1 MKPITLKLSG
11 LQSYRELQTID
22 FTELCDTGLFGI
34 FGPTG
39 SGKSTLLDAMTL
51 ALYGKVGR
59 ASGGTQGI
67 MNHSEDA
74 LFVSFTFE
82 LMSASGPEQFR
93 VERRF
98 KRVSDISVSN
108 TISRFIE
115 IQQDG
120 EIVIADKLAD
130 VTRCVEEKIGLKMED
145 FTRAVVLPQGKFAD
159 FLSLKGA
166 DRRQMLQRLFHL
178 EKYGDLLGLKLARKV
193 KETEASLKEL
203 AAEQQGLGHA
213 SKEAL
218 QEAETAVAEA
228 EQLAKL
234 RRSELEEAQ
243 QQADSIGKLREWSE
257 ERSRRLSQLSSLRS
271 QDGGIAEMEK
281 SVALADSASSLTP
294 ALTAWK
300 ESRHK
305 ALQLRE
311 AAERAAQTAKLAA
324 TAAEEA
330 AVKAEEATVSLT
342 REEPG
347 LLLRLQQLEEA
358 ESLQKECRQMQ
369 VELKELTA
377 KHQEAESRQSGISD
391 QLNKEQSLLVKAE
404 QRKLELEDLLKA
416 NEVAASERALLHGA
430 GELRQK
436 LLSVREQLK
445 KAMSEETGL
454 SSQVKQTGDKLQEA
468 SLKLKEKETDRQRL
482 VEGALHVLSSL
493 EETYA
498 SLADDEMSLIAQEE
512 IVRLALKDR
521 EAHRW
526 ARRLAQD
533 LSEDASCPVCG
544 STHHPLPAGTDPG
557 EALGIHEE
565 DLNVIAD
572 LVTGIR
578 TLKTTVSNDI
588 NEARILLEQIAIQ
601 PAGDISSISGDQAAA
616 TAAIEFIE
624 VGSPMPP
631 VGEDLHELRRRL
643 TSLTTKHSELR
654 SSVERLLQEGRALK
668 NEVTAIEAAV
678 SSAKLE
684 YDLAVRVLEQASQ
697 RTKTYTEEEYSL
709 LQAWYEAYP
718 DLAPEEVE
726 ERRNQM
732 VLKDSQTEELKQRL
746 QLSKPFIEEKNARIL
761 MLREELVIIEKDLV
775 QGQTMLQGKL
785 EMLQDRQKRLSAQI
799 GDGSVEQQLN
809 LTRQRLESLR
819 QIAGDARKLS
829 AELSSQYQ
837 DLSTADKL
845 AAQAAST
852 AEEQEAALRERWIS
866 QLEQS
871 PFENE
876 QAVYASC
883 MDEERIKSHTEQIA
897 RHRDAVR
904 ELEVNLKELEAKLG
918 GRLVSDEEW
927 QACRAKLAAVKE
939 QNEAA
944 IQAYARC
951 QRDLEDI
958 SARHLRWSE
967 LDEARILLTH
977 QMGLLGKLQ
986 STLRGN
992 AFVEYVAEEQ
1002 LMNVSRAASGR
1013 LHSLTKQRYSLE
1025 TDSGGGFV
1033 ICDDANGGIK
1043 RPVATLSGGETFLTS
1058 LALALA
1064 LSAQIQLRGRYPLQ
1078 FFFLD
1083 EGFGTLDPE
1092 LLETVI
1098 TSLEHL
1104 HHDHLSVGVIS
1115 HVAELRTRLP
1125 RRVIVIPAENGGG
1138 GSQVVIER
1146 M

>member
-1 MKPITLKLSG
+1 MRPITLKLSG

-115 IQQDG
+115 IQQG
-120 EIVIADKLAD
+120 AEIVIADKLAD

-178 EKYGDLLGLKLARKV
+178 EKYGDLLGQKLARKV

-218 QEAETAVAEA
+218 REAEAAVGEA
-228 EQLAKL
+228 AQLAKL
-234 RRSELEEAQ
+234 RRSELEAAQ
-243 QQADSIGKLREWSE
+243 EQADTLGKLREWSE
-257 ERSRRLSQLSSLRS
+257 ERSRRLTQLSSLRS
-271 QDGGIAEMEK
+271 QDEGIAEMEK
-281 SVALADSASSLTP
+281 SVTLAASAASLTP

-300 ESRHK
+300 ESQQQ
-305 ALQLRE
+305 AVQLRE
-311 AAERAAQTAKLAA
+311 AAERAARAAQLAA
-324 TAAEEA
+324 TAAQEA
-330 AVKAEEATVSLT
+330 AVKAEEANTGLS

-358 ESLQKECRQMQ
+358 ASLQKECRQMQ
-369 VELKELTA
+369 VELEELTA
-377 KHQEAESRQSGISD
+377 KHRAAESRQSETSD
-391 QLNKEQSLLVKAE
+391 QLNKEQALLSKAE
-404 QRKLELEDLLKA
+404 QRKQELEDLLKG

-430 GELRQK
+430 GEHKQK
-436 LLSVREQLK
+436 LLSIREHLN
-445 KAMSEETGL
+445 KAITEENGL
-454 SSQVKQTGDKLQEA
+454 SIQVKQTGDKHQAA
-468 SLKLKEKETDRQRL
+468 SLRLKGTEAGRQRL
-482 VEGALHVLSSL
+482 VEGVLHVISSL
-493 EETYA
+493 EETYT
-498 SLADDEMSLIAQEE
+498 SLAEDESWLLAQEE
-512 IVRLALKDR
+512 ITRIALKDR
-521 EAHRW
+521 EALSW

-533 LSEDASCPVCG
+533 LNEDAPCPVCG
-544 STHHPLPAGTDPG
+544 SKHHPLPAGIDPG
-557 EALGIHEE
+557 EASGNHEE
-565 DLNVIAD
+565 DLNIIAD
-572 LVTGIR
+572 LVTGVR

-588 NEARILLEQIAIQ
+588 NETRVLLEQIAIQ
-601 PAGDISSISGDQAAA
+601 PAGDISSISGDEAAV
-616 TAAIEFIE
+616 TAAIEPE
-624 VGSPMPP
+624 ARSP
-631 VGEDLHELRRRL
+631 VTLGNSLHELGIRL
-643 TSLTTKHSELR
+643 TSLTAKHSELR

-668 NEVTAIEAAV
+668 NEVTSIEAAV
-678 SSAKLE
+678 SSTKLE
-684 YDLAVRVLEQASQ
+684 YDLAVRVREQASQ
-697 RTKTYTEEEYSL
+697 RRKAYKEEEHSL
-709 LQAWYEAYP
+709 LQAWHETYP
-718 DLAPEEVE
+718 DLSPEEVE
-726 ERRNQM
+726 ERRNQI
-732 VLKDSQTEELKQRL
+732 LSKDRQTEDLKQRL

-761 MLREELVIIEKDLV
+761 ALRQELVNIEKELV
-775 QGQTMLQGKL
+775 QGQAMLQGKQ
-785 EMLQDRQKRLSAQI
+785 EMLQDKQKRLSAQI

-809 LTRQRLESLR
+809 LTRQRLELLR
-819 QIAGDARKLS
+819 QTAEDARKLS
-829 AELSSQYQ
+829 ANLSTQYQ
-837 DLSTADKL
+837 EQLTADKL

-852 AEEQEAALRERWIS
+852 AEEQGTALRERWIS

-871 PFENE
+871 PFERE
-876 QAVYASC
+876 QDVFASY
-883 MDEERIKSHTEQIA
+883 MDEDQIKSYTEQID
-897 RHRDAVR
+897 RHREAVR
-904 ELEVNLKELEAKLG
+904 ELEVNLKELEAKLE
-918 GRLVSDEEW
+918 GRLISDEEW
-927 QACRAKLAAVKE
+927 QACRTKLAAAKE

-967 LDEARILLTH
+967 LEEARILLTH

-1083 EGFGTLDPE
+1083 EGFGTLDPD

-1138 GSQVVIER
+1138 GSRVVIER